1 MRKHSVAHGSVN
13 KLNKVK
19 FFGLLIK
26 IPTPVKIQCR
36 HIRKQTGKQNRVRM
50 KGKG

>member
-26 IPTPVKIQCR
+26 IQTPVKIG
-36 HIRKQTGKQNRVRM
+36 ISENKQESRTE
-50 KGKG
+50 